1 MINLQTDV
9 PVFAANDVSE
19 PLHRLVEQ
27 LKAHPAYTQFFAA
40 YQAMQADA
48 EAQSLLTQ
56 LRTHQYQGMNE
67 TEYDRLLQQLYSR
80 PAVKTYQAAE
90 EALYDLIQA
99 VDAVVSET
107 AGIDFAANA
116 KRSCCGG

>member
-9 PVFAANDVSE
+9 PVFTANDVSE
-19 PLHRLVEQ
+19 PLYRLVEQ
-27 LKAHPAYTQFFAA
+27 LKAHPAYSQFFAA

-56 LRTHQYQGMNE
+56 LRTQQYQGMNAA
-67 TEYDRLLQQLYSR
+67 EYDRLLQQFYSR
-80 PAVKTYQAAE
+80 TSVKTYQAAE
-90 EALYDLIQA
+90 KELYDLLQSVNA
-99 VDAVVSET
+99 VISEA

>member
-1 MINLQTDV
+1 MINLQTTV
-9 PVFAANDVSE
+9 PVFAANNVSE

-56 LRTHQYQGMNE
+56 LRTQQYQGMNAA
-67 TEYDRLLQQLYSR
+67 EYDRLLQQFYSR